1 MERIRRGT
9 PGTAALWLAAGG
21 LALLLVAPASA
32 SAQTGPLIEQ
42 LKLSGPAKVGKDV
55 DLEAIASDKT
65 APVSGIVVSFGSKQE
80 EFGISACQPP
90 DSTGALPGGAFA
102 PGAHSHFT
110 VPNRFRT
117 AGKRRVLVRMQAGGC
132 TLPLSLTFAEFT
144 VHPTKSGNGPP
155 PSKPKIIPAPVRVP
169 LPLPAPPAG
178 ALPVSTPLLPP
189 IATAFERYEARVYDA
204 RRHARCAYAHRR
216 VGRSSRSLGRA
227 RKAVLCLLNQQ
238 RRRYHLA
245 PLRSNR
251 RLLKAATAHSRSMI
265 RWGYFSHYE
274 PGGLALLGR
283 ILRTG
288 YLLRTHGWSIGENL
302 GEGIGPGSPPG
313 AMVRAWM
320 GSTEHR
326 ANILAG
332 KFREVGLG
340 ILPGVPGNRRA
351 RGATYTTDFGRRR

>member
-1 MERIRRGT
+1 
-9 PGTAALWLAAGG
+9 
-21 LALLLVAPASA
+21 LALLLAAPASA
-32 SAQTGPLIEQ
+32 SAKTGPLIEQ

-55 DLEAIASDKT
+55 DLKALASDKN
-65 APVSGIVVSFGSKQE
+65 APVSGIVVSFGAKGE

-102 PGAHSHFT
+102 PGAHSRFT
-110 VPNRFRT
+110 VPNRFRST
-117 AGKRRVLVRMQAGGC
+117 GKRKVLVRMQSGGC
-132 TLPLSLTFAEFT
+132 TLPLSLTFAQFT
-144 VHPTKSGNGPP
+144 AHPTKSGNGPP
-155 PSKPKIIPAPVRVP
+155 PSKPQIIPAPVKSP
-169 LPLPAPPAG
+169 LPLPEPPSM
-178 ALPVSTPLLPP
+178 ALPVSTPFLPP
-189 IATAFERYEARVYDA
+189 IATAFERYEVRAYDA
-204 RRHARCAYAHRR
+204 RYHARCAYSNRR
-216 VGRSSRSLGRA
+216 PGRSSRSLARA

-238 RRRYHLA
+238 RRRFHL
-245 PLRSNR
+245 PRLRSNR

-265 RWGYFSHYE
+265 RLGYFSHYE
-274 PGGLALLGR
+274 PGGLALLIR

-332 KFREVGLG
+332 KFREIGLG
-340 ILPGVPGNRRA
+340 ILPGVPGNSRA